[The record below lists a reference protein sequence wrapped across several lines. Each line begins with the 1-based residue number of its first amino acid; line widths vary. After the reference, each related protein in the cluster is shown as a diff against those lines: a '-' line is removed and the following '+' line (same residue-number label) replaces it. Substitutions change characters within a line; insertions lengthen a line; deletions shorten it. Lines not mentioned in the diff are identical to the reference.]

1 MGLVIDRLADE
12 LLAVIAEEDPV
23 NDFLDD
29 EDTDVPLPDPAE
41 DAQFRLADRARDIAD
56 RASALE
62 PSVTRGVLLQQAEA
76 LITRVESRLVEH
88 TMWDFLVSPI
98 AKIFSGRVAGHPAR
112 LAALPEYLAKSA
124 KRHQSGVAAG
134 RLPVAYRAKAA
145 VGRIDAFLANTA
157 ELGTD
162 DPEIRRAFVAY
173 RDVLDSLPG
182 RPEEQPG
189 LCWLPDGEA
198 TYARLAKMH
207 TTTAYTPEQL
217 HQAGLDAMARL
228 DEEFAQIG
236 KAPAAHIRDRIRN
249 DPSMR
254 YRSEDEV
261 LAIPRAAIAR
271 AWEVAPQYF
280 GRLPATPCAVE
291 PTPAERA
298 PGQSVA
304 SYSPAKA
311 VYYANT
317 YCWQERDRCIAEA
330 NAFHEGVPGHHF
342 QITLAKEMTGVPRL
356 RKVAWINAY
365 LEGWSLYC
373 ERLADELGLY
383 SNDEARIGML
393 VLESVRAARLVVDT
407 GLHAFGWTR
416 AQVVAYLREHT
427 AMNEVE
433 IQQETDRYIELPGQ
447 GLSYLCGRLELDR
460 IRASA
465 ERRGDFTLRGFHDL
479 VLSTGPVPMDVLTE
493 VVMGEL

>member
-1 MGLVIDRLADE
+1 MIDRLADE
-12 LLAVIAEEDPV
+12 LLSVIADEDPI
-23 NDFLDD
+23 NEFLDD
-29 EDTDVPLPDPAE
+29 ADITLPLPDPSE
-41 DAQFRLADRARDIAD
+41 DAQFQLADRARDIAE

-76 LITRVESRLVEH
+76 VITRVESRLVEH
-88 TMWDFLVSPI
+88 TMWDFLISPI
-98 AKIFSGRVAGHPAR
+98 AKIFTGRVAEDPAR
-112 LAALPEYLAKSA
+112 IAALPRFLAESA
-124 KRHQSGVAAG
+124 KRHQAGVAAG

-145 VGRIDAFLANTA
+145 VGRIDAFLANPA
-157 ELGTD
+157 ELRTD
-162 DPEIRRAFVAY
+162 DPEILRAFVAY

-198 TYARLAKMH
+198 TYARLAQMH
-207 TTTAYTPEQL
+207 TTTAYTPEQV
-217 HQAGLDAMARL
+217 HQMGLDAMARL
-228 DEEFAQIG
+228 DEEFAQNG
-236 KAPAAHIRDRIRN
+236 KAPAAHIRDQIRN

-271 AWEVAPQYF
+271 AMEIAPRYF
-280 GRLPATPCAVE
+280 GRLPAVPCTVE

-304 SYSPAKA
+304 SYSPEKA

-317 YCWQERDRCIAEA
+317 YRWQQRDRCIAEA

-356 RKVAWINAY
+356 RKVAWINSY

-383 SNDEARIGML
+383 SDDEARIGML

-447 GLSYLCGRLELDR
+447 GLSYLCGRFELDR
-460 IRASA
+460 IRALA
-465 ERRGDFTLRGFHDL
+465 ETSPDFDLRAFHDV
-479 VLSTGPVPMDVLTE
+479 VLGAGPVPMNVLAD